1 MIRRILFVAAF
12 IVFDLSCTY
21 HFIEGT
27 ETGADVL
34 IKTGTV
40 CGWCSKNDTLTIS
53 ETRVNYVD
61 YKNCST
67 TNPAVNKSG
76 QLTTAELNEL
86 LGKLDFDE
94 LKKLELNSC
103 NVCADGCDDW
113 ISYKNGS
120 QTHTIRFSRND
131 PKLAPIKDFVDQL
144 NVIKSRYSSAN

>member
-12 IVFDLSCTY
+12 IVFGLSCTY
-21 HFIEGT
+21 HFIEGN
-27 ETGADVL
+27 ETGANVV

-40 CGWCSKNDTLTIS
+40 CGWCSQNDTLTIS
-53 ETRVNYVD
+53 DTRVKYVD

-67 TNPAVNKSG
+67 TNPTVNKSG
-76 QLTTAELNEL
+76 QLTTAELTEL

-103 NVCADGCDDW
+103 NVCFDGCDDW
-113 ISYKNGS
+113 ISYKSGS

-131 PKLAPIKDFVDQL
+131 SKLLPIKAFVDQL
-144 NVIKSRYSSAN
+144 NAIKARYSLVN